1 MKFFALGIAI
11 ACAMTVGSGGQDLK
25 HVLTAMPDGK
35 GRLRLEA
42 THIDKDWTAS
52 VVHLKGNVRMEI
64 WTTAKNP
71 GQAMV
76 LRADE
81 VDYHENT
88 GEISPRGNVRLTVE
102 DAK

>member
-1 MKFFALGIAI
+1 MKLFALGVAV
-11 ACAMTVGSGGQDLK
+11 ACAMAIGSRGQDLK
-25 HVLTAMPDGK
+25 HILTAMPDGK
-35 GRLRLEA
+35 GRLRLAA
-42 THIDKDWTAS
+42 TSVDTDWAAS
-52 VVHLKGNVRMEI
+52 IVHLKGNVRVEI